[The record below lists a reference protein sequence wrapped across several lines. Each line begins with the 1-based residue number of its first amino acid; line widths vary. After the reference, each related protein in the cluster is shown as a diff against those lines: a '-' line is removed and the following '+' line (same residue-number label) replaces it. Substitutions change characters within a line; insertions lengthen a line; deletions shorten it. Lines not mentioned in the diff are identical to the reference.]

1 LNVIAFVWG
10 APAPAVLSRRAGL
23 HAQPPDDATTVSE
36 AAEQLR
42 DCYGPGAQ
50 LEACFR
56 AESAFL
62 KGRFNHQEFW
72 MDVLSLLSA
81 DHPHKTI
88 H

>member
-1 LNVIAFVWG
+1 MREKHI
-10 APAPAVLSRRAGL
+10 P
-23 HAQPPDDATTVSE
+23 E

-50 LEACFR
+50 LEANFR

-62 KGRFNHQEFW
+62 KGRFNNQEFW

-81 DHPHKTI
+81 DRPHKTI